1 MKVLF
6 IGGTGTISKA
16 CAELAVARGHDVT
29 LLNRGRNDTVRGARH
44 IVADMS
50 DPAAIMTPAL
60 RSQNWDVVAD
70 FIIFTPEQLEQR
82 LRLFRGRVGQ
92 FIFISSASVYQR
104 PVTHYLIT
112 ESTPLANPFW
122 DYSRNKIACEDR
134 LMRALREDN
143 FPSVIIRPS
152 WTYGDTVIPLA
163 VTSHGKFYF
172 TGIDRMRKG
181 KPMIV
186 PGDGSSLWSMT
197 HNTDF
202 AKGFV
207 GLFGNPATI
216 GHAFH
221 ITSDEVLSW
230 NQIYQTVADAAGVR
244 GLSLVHI
251 ASDFITSCLPEMTGG
266 LHGDKAS
273 SVVMDNTKIKRF
285 VPDFVATTKLRDGVA
300 KSIAWYDADPE
311 RQLIDNQAD
320 ANWDKL
326 IAAYERGLDSAMRQF
341 SR

>member
-6 IGGTGTISKA
+6 IGGTGNISKV

-29 LLNRGRNDTVRGARH
+29 LLNRGKNAAVRGAKH
-44 IVADMS
+44 IAADMT
-50 DPAAIMTPAL
+50 DPATVAAVL
-60 RSQNWDVVAD
+60 GSQRWDAVAD
-70 FIIFTPEQLEQR
+70 FITFTPEQLEVR
-82 LRLFRGRVGQ
+82 LKLFRGRVGQ
-92 FIFISSASVYQR
+92 FIFISSASAYQR
-104 PVTHYLIT
+104 PVTHYLVT

-134 LMRALREDN
+134 LMRALREEG

-152 WTYGDTVIPLA
+152 WTYGETVIPLA
-163 VTSHGKFYF
+163 VTSFGKFYF
-172 TGIDRMRKG
+172 TGVDRMRKG

-207 GLFGNPATI
+207 GLLGNPATI

-244 GLSLVHI
+244 NVNLVHI
-251 ASDFITSCLPEMTGG
+251 ASDFITACLPEMTGG

-300 KSIAWYDADPE
+300 KSIAWYDADPS
-311 RQLIDNQAD
+311 RQLVDHE
-320 ANWDKL
+320 ANDKWDKL
-326 IAAYERGLDSAMRQF
+326 IAAYERGLDAARREFGQ
-341 SR
+341 

>member
-6 IGGTGTISKA
+6 IGGTGNISKV
-16 CAELAVARGHDVT
+16 CAELAVARGYDVT
-29 LLNRGRNDTVRGARH
+29 LLNRGKNATVPGTRH
-44 IVADMS
+44 IALDLA
-50 DPAAIMTPAL
+50 DPAAEVAATL
-60 RSQNWDVVAD
+60 GSQRWDVVAD

-82 LRLFRGRVGQ
+82 INLFRGRVGQ
-92 FIFISSASVYQR
+92 FFFISSASVYQR

-134 LMRALREDN
+134 LLRALREEN
-143 FPSVIIRPS
+143 FPSVIVRPS

-186 PGDGSSLWSMT
+186 PGDGSSLWAMT
-197 HNTDF
+197 HNSDF
-202 AKGFV
+202 ARGFV
-207 GLFGNPATI
+207 GLFGNPAAT

-230 NQIYQTVADAAGVR
+230 NQIYQTVADAADVKN
-244 GLSLVHI
+244 LKLVHI
-251 ASDFITSCLPEMTGG
+251 ASDFITTCLPEMTGG

-300 KSIAWYDADPE
+300 KSIAWYDAEPA
-311 RQLIDNQAD
+311 RQIIDHEAN

-326 IAAYERGLDSAMRQF
+326 IAAYERGLDAARRDF
-341 SR
+341 GR

>member
-6 IGGTGTISKA
+6 IGGTGNISKA
-16 CAELAVARGHDVT
+16 CVELAVARGHEVT
-29 LLNRGRNDTVRGARH
+29 LLNRGKNQPIAGTKQ
-44 IVADMS
+44 IVADMA
-50 DPAAIMTPAL
+50 DTTAAAAAL
-60 RSQNWDVVAD
+60 GSQSWDVVAD
-70 FIIFTPEQLEQR
+70 FIIFNPEQLE
-82 LRLFRGRVGQ
+82 LRLNLLRGRVGQ
-92 FIFISSASVYQR
+92 FFFISTASAYQR
-104 PVTHYLIT
+104 PVTSYLVN

-134 LMRALREDN
+134 LLRALREEN

-152 WTYGDTVIPLA
+152 WTYGDSVIPLA
-163 VTSHGKFYF
+163 VTSFGKYF
-172 TGIDRMRKG
+172 TGLDRLRRG

-186 PGDGSSLWSMT
+186 PGDGSSLWAMT

-207 GLFGNPATI
+207 GLFGNPAAT
-216 GHAFH
+216 GHAFN

-230 NQIYQTVADAAGVR
+230 DQIYQVIAEAAGVKNPQ
-244 GLSLVHI
+244 LIHI
-251 ASDFITSCLPEMTGG
+251 ASDFITACLPDMTGG

-300 KSIAWYDADPE
+300 KSIAWYDANPA
-311 RQLIDNQAD
+311 RQIVDHDAN

-326 IAAYERGLDSAMRQF
+326 IAAYQRGLDAAKREF
-341 SR
+341 GK

>member
-6 IGGTGTISKA
+6 IGGTGNISKV
-16 CAELAVARGHDVT
+16 CAELAVARGYDVT
-29 LLNRGRNDTVRGARH
+29 LLNRGKNTGVPGTRH
-44 IVADMS
+44 IALDMA
-50 DPAAIMTPAL
+50 DPATAVASTL
-60 RSQNWDVVAD
+60 GSQHWDVVAD

-82 LRLFRGRVGQ
+82 LKLFRGRVGQ
-92 FIFISSASVYQR
+92 FFFISSASVYQR
-104 PVTHYLIT
+104 PVTHYLVT

-134 LMRALREDN
+134 LVRALREEN

-152 WTYGDTVIPLA
+152 WTYGETVIPLA
-163 VTSHGKFYF
+163 VTSFGKFYF
-172 TGIDRMRKG
+172 TGLDRMRKG

-186 PGDGSSLWSMT
+186 PGDGSSLWAMT

-202 AKGFV
+202 ARGFV
-207 GLFGNPATI
+207 GLFGNPASI

-230 NQIYQTVADAAGVR
+230 DQIYQTVADAAGVR
-244 GLSLVHI
+244 NLKLVHI
-251 ASDFITSCLPEMTGG
+251 ASDFITACLPEMTGG
-266 LHGDKAS
+266 LHGDKTS

-285 VPDFVATTKLRDGVA
+285 VPDFAATTKLRDGVT
-300 KSIAWYDADPE
+300 KSIAWYDADPA
-311 RQLIDNQAD
+311 RQLVDHQAN

-326 IAAYERGLDSAMRQF
+326 IAAYERGLDAAKGEFAR
-341 SR
+341 